1 MLRQL
6 VLAIFADEAS
16 ADAAADGLNRW
27 AEQEAAAKL
36 LDTHQIQAMGVL
48 VLDENG
54 KLKTEKLGPR
64 SMGTGAG
71 IGVIL
76 AMLTPIGMAVG
87 IIGGGILGAL
97 HHRSLFISKDDR
109 ERLGRELQ
117 GGKAAVGVM
126 TDKTSAAAISAELA
140 SLGGQAETHELD
152 DGAVAEVDAASM
164 TAPADPSVKTTA

>member
-1 MLRQL
+1 MLRSL

-16 ADAAADGLNRW
+16 ADAAAEGLNRW
-27 AEQEAAAKL
+27 AGQEAAAKM
-36 LDTHQIQAMGVL
+36 LDSHQIQAMGVL

-64 SMGTGAG
+64 SMGAGAG
-71 IGVIL
+71 IGLIL

-87 IIGGGILGAL
+87 VIGGGILGAL
-97 HHRSLFISKDDR
+97 HHKSLIVAKEDR

-117 GGKAAVGVM
+117 GGKAALGVM
-126 TDKTSAAAISAELA
+126 TDKTSAATISAELA

-164 TAPADPSVKTTA
+164 TAPADPPVKTTA

>member
-16 ADAAADGLNRW
+16 ADAAAEGLNRW
-27 AEQEAAAKL
+27 AGQEAAAKM

-76 AMLTPIGMAVG
+76 AMLTPIGLAVG

-97 HHRSLFISKDDR
+97 HHRSLFTSKDDQR
-109 ERLGRELQ
+109 ASRSR
-117 GGKAAVGVM
+117 AA
-126 TDKTSAAAISAELA
+126 
-140 SLGGQAETHELD
+140 GGQGRSRGD
-152 DGAVAEVDAASM
+152 DR
-164 TAPADPSVKTTA
+164 

>member
-1 MLRQL
+1 MIRQL

-16 ADAAADGLNRW
+16 ADAAAENLNRW
-27 AEQEAAAKL
+27 AGQEAAAKM

-48 VLDENG
+48 VLDEDG

-64 SMGTGAG
+64 SIGTGAG
-71 IGVIL
+71 IGLIL
-76 AMLTPIGMAVG
+76 AMLTPIGLAVG
-87 IIGGGILGAL
+87 VIGGGILGAL

-117 GGKAAVGVM
+117 GGKAALGVM
-126 TDKTSAAAISAELA
+126 TDRTGAAAISAELA

-152 DGAVAEVDAASM
+152 DDAVAEVDAASIED
-164 TAPADPSVKTTA
+164 PANNSVNTTE

>member
-16 ADAAADGLNRW
+16 ADAAAEGLTLW

-36 LDTHQIQAMGVL
+36 IDTHQIQALGVL
-48 VLDENG
+48 VLDADG
-54 KLKTEKLGPR
+54 RLKTEKLGPR
-64 SMGTGAG
+64 STGTGAG
-71 IGVIL
+71 IGIIL
-76 AMLTPIGMAVG
+76 AMLTPIGLAIGV
-87 IIGGGILGAL
+87 IGGGILGAL
-97 HHRSLFISKDDR
+97 HHRSVFTSKDDR

-126 TDKTSAAAISAELA
+126 TDKTSAAAILAELT

-152 DGAVAEVDAASM
+152 DAAVAEIDAASNSAPVDAADH
-164 TAPADPSVKTTA
+164 PTT

>member
-16 ADAAADGLNRW
+16 ADAAAEGLNRW
-27 AEQEAAAKL
+27 AEQEAAEKL

-64 SMGTGAG
+64 SIGTGAG

-97 HHRSLFISKDDR
+97 HHRSLFTSKDDR

-117 GGKAAVGVM
+117 GGKAALGVT
-126 TDKTSAAAISAELA
+126 TDKTSVAAISAELA
-140 SLGGQAETHELD
+140 SLGGQVETHELD
-152 DGAVAEVDAASM
+152 DGAVAEVDAASK

>member
-16 ADAAADGLNRW
+16 ADAAADGLNQW
-27 AEQEAAAKL
+27 AGWEAAAKAI
-36 LDTHQIQAMGVL
+36 DTHQIQAMGVL

-71 IGVIL
+71 IGLIL
-76 AMLTPIGMAVG
+76 AMLTPVGMAVG
-87 IIGGGILGAL
+87 VIGGGILGAL
-97 HHRSLFISKDDR
+97 HHRSLFISKADR

-117 GGKAAVGVM
+117 GGKAALGVM
-126 TDKTSAAAISAELA
+126 TDKTSVPAISAELA

-152 DGAVAEVDAASM
+152 DSAVAEVDAAS
-164 TAPADPSVKTTA
+164 TAAPAAASDNPTA

>member
-6 VLAIFADEAS
+6 VLAIFADEAA
-16 ADAAADGLNRW
+16 ADAAAEGLHRW
-27 AEQEAAAKL
+27 AGQEAAAKM

-87 IIGGGILGAL
+87 IVGGGILGAL
-97 HHRSLFISKDDR
+97 HHRSLFTSKEDQA
-109 ERLGRELQ
+109 RLGRELA
-117 GGKAAVGVM
+117 GGKAALGVM
-126 TDKTSAAAISAELA
+126 TDKSSAAAIAAELVA
-140 SLGGQAETHELD
+140 LGGQAETRELD
-152 DGAVAEVDAASM
+152 DGAVAEVDAASG
-164 TAPADPSVKTTA
+164 AVPAGATVSTTA

>member
-1 MLRQL
+1 MLR
-6 VLAIFADEAS
+6 AE
-16 ADAAADGLNRW
+16 GLNRW
-27 AEQEAAAKL
+27 AEREAAEKL

-64 SMGTGAG
+64 SIGTGAG

-97 HHRSLFISKDDR
+97 HHRSLFTSKDDR

-117 GGKAAVGVM
+117 GGKAALGV
-126 TDKTSAAAISAELA
+126 TADKTGVAAISAELA
-140 SLGGQAETHELD
+140 SLGGQGETHELD
-152 DGAVAEVDAASM
+152 DGAVAEVDAASK

>member
-27 AEQEAAAKL
+27 AEQEAASKL
-36 LDTHQIQAMGVL
+36 IDTHQIQAMGVL

-97 HHRSLFISKDDR
+97 HHRSLIISKDDR

-117 GGKAAVGVM
+117 GGKAALGVM
-126 TDKTSAAAISAELA
+126 TDKTSAAGHLRRARLPRRS
-140 SLGGQAETHELD
+140 SR
-152 DGAVAEVDAASM
+152 
-164 TAPADPSVKTTA
+164 DP

>member
-16 ADAAADGLNRW
+16 ADAAAEGLNRW
-27 AEQEAAAKL
+27 AGQEAAATT

-54 KLKTEKLGPR
+54 RLKTEKLGPR

-87 IIGGGILGAL
+87 IIGGGVLGVL

-109 ERLGRELQ
+109 KRLGRELQ

-126 TDKTSAAAISAELA
+126 TDKSSAAAISAELA
-140 SLGGQAETHELD
+140 SLGGQAETHKLD
-152 DGAVAEVDAASM
+152 DKAVAEVDAASG
-164 TAPADPSVKTTA
+164 AVPADASLGTTA

>member
-6 VLAIFADEAS
+6 VLAIFADEAA
-16 ADAAADGLNRW
+16 ADAAAEDLNRW
-27 AEQEAAAKL
+27 AGQEAAAKM
-36 LDTHQIQAMGVL
+36 LDTHHIQAMGVL

-71 IGVIL
+71 IGLIL
-76 AMLTPIGMAVG
+76 AMLTPIGLAVG
-87 IIGGGILGAL
+87 VIGGGILGAL
-97 HHRSLFISKDDR
+97 HHKSLIIPKDDR

-117 GGKAAVGVM
+117 GGKAALGVM

-152 DGAVAEVDAASM
+152 DDAVAEVDAASM
-164 TAPADPSVKTTA
+164 TAPADPSAKTTA